1 MANAKR
7 RTNAPPIRAR
17 NFQSVARDHTFPN
30 VPCPSPA
37 PAARLWLLTC
47 LLSATTLLAQTPT
60 GSTPADTTKADDTRR
75 RAPAEP
81 YPNLGLLHRDQD
93 AKFLNELWVL
103 GRYHG
108 QYHWSDGN
116 RGDDEGWDN
125 RRFRLGTQMR
135 LFGNLTLHAQ
145 SVAAPDPD
153 DFDPEYNGFT
163 ELWAGWRFDEAFMLT
178 VGQQKHR
185 FTHDRN
191 VSSRYLNTLERA
203 QLTNMFR
210 ADYTP
215 AITAS
220 GRIGPWS
227 YYGGA
232 FTNRTGP
239 DMVSAFS
246 DFDSGYSL
254 LGSVTR
260 DLGNALGTD
269 TAFLNVSAVHS
280 DATREA
286 TNLNY
291 FDTGLASALILTDGS
306 CSLVSEVTAGL
317 GNRNGDA
324 VGLNVQPSWFV
335 TDKWQIVGRYQ
346 YTWSDDDRG
355 LRAQGRYE
363 TLAGMTSGDSYQA
376 GYVGLN
382 HYLAGYRVRALYGVE
397 YSTLDDR
404 DCWTFA
410 VMFRVFFGPHSRGPF
425 PMGDTLPGTFF

>member
-1 MANAKR
+1 M
-7 RTNAPPIRAR
+7 PPVHRSAR
-17 NFQSVARDHTFPN
+17 
-30 VPCPSPA
+30 
-37 PAARLWLLTC
+37 WLLS
-47 LLSATTLLAQTPT
+47 LAATTAPLLAQTDT
-60 GSTPADTTKADDTRR
+60 GQAPEGQANPDTRQR
-75 RAPAEP
+75 HAAVEP
-81 YPNLGLLHRDQD
+81 FPSLGLLHRDPD

-108 QYHWSDGN
+108 QYYWADGSD
-116 RGDDEGWDN
+116 GDDEGWDN

-145 SVAAPDPD
+145 TVAENDPD

-178 VGQQKHR
+178 IGQQKHR
-185 FTHDRN
+185 FSHDRN
-191 VSSRYLNTLERA
+191 VSSRYINTIERA

-215 AITAS
+215 AVTAS

-232 FTNRTGP
+232 FTNKAGP
-239 DMVSAFS
+239 DMVGAFS

-260 DLGNALGTD
+260 DLGKALGTD

-280 DATREA
+280 DATQEA

-306 CSLVSEVTAGL
+306 WSLVSEAKAGL
-317 GNRNGDA
+317 GNANGDA
-324 VGLNVQPSWFV
+324 VGLQVQPGWFL
-335 TDKWQIVGRYQ
+335 TDNWQIVGRYQ
-346 YTWSDDDRG
+346 YAWSDGDDG

-363 TLAGMTSGDSYQA
+363 TLAGMTTGDSYQA
-376 GYVGLN
+376 GYLGLN

>member
-1 MANAKR
+1 MSPSVYTR
-7 RTNAPPIRAR
+7 LPMPAPP
-17 NFQSVARDHTFPN
+17 PN
-30 VPCPSPA
+30 RC
-37 PAARLWLLTC
+37 C
-47 LLSATTLLAQTPT
+47 LLLLLASATAAVTAQTAT
-60 GSTPADTTKADDTRR
+60 GLQVETTANGASGQRL
-75 RAPAEP
+75 AAVELF
-81 YPNLGLLHRDQD
+81 PNLGLLHRDPD
-93 AKFLNELWVL
+93 AKFLDELWVL

-135 LFGNLTLHAQ
+135 LFDNLTLHAQ
-145 SVAAPDPD
+145 SVAESDPD
-153 DFDPEYNGFT
+153 DFDPEKNGFT
-163 ELWAGWRFDEAFMLT
+163 ELWAGWRFDESFMLT
-178 VGQQKHR
+178 IGQQKHR

-191 VSSRYLNTLERA
+191 VSSRYINTLERA

-215 AITAS
+215 AVTAS

-227 YYGGA
+227 YYAGVFSNATGRDMGKA
-232 FTNRTGP
+232 FTE
-239 DMVSAFS
+239 
-246 DFDSGYSL
+246 FDAGYSL

-260 DLGNALGTD
+260 DLGDAFGTD
-269 TAFLNVSAVHS
+269 TAFFNVSAVHS
-280 DATREA
+280 DATQEA

-306 CSLVSEVTAGL
+306 WSLVSEATAGL

-324 VGLNVQPSWFV
+324 LGLQVQPGWFL
-335 TDKWQIVGRYQ
+335 TDNWQIVGRYQ
-346 YTWSDDDRG
+346 YAWSDGDNG

-363 TLAGMTSGDSYQA
+363 ALAGMTTGDSYQA
-376 GYVGLN
+376 GYLGLN

-404 DCWTFA
+404 DCWTFS

>member
-1 MANAKR
+1 MIA
-7 RTNAPPIRAR
+7 TAPEAPATSATRIVASGRIPRSAPVRQRAR
-17 NFQSVARDHTFPN
+17 
-30 VPCPSPA
+30 
-37 PAARLWLLTC
+37 WLLS
-47 LLSATTLLAQTPT
+47 LAAATAPLLAQTPT
-60 GSTPADTTKADDTRR
+60 GLPPESKAKGEVQQRHD
-75 RAPAEP
+75 AVEP
-81 YPNLGLLHRDQD
+81 FPNLGLLHRDPD
-93 AKFLNELWVL
+93 ATFLNELWVL

-108 QYHWSDGN
+108 QYHWSDGSD
-116 RGDDEGWDN
+116 GDDEGWDN

-191 VSSRYLNTLERA
+191 VSSRYINTLERA

-215 AITAS
+215 AVTAS
-220 GRIGPWS
+220 GRIGSWS
-227 YYGGA
+227 YYGGV
-232 FTNRTGP
+232 FTNKTGP
-239 DMVSAFS
+239 DMVASFS
-246 DFDSGYSL
+246 DFDSGHSL
-254 LGSVTR
+254 LGSLTR
-260 DLGNALGTD
+260 DLGDGLGTD
-269 TAFLNVSAVHS
+269 SAFLNVSAVHS
-280 DATREA
+280 DATRQA
-286 TNLNY
+286 TNLNW

-306 CSLVSEVTAGL
+306 WSLVSEVTAGL

-324 VGLNVQPSWFV
+324 IGLNVQPGWFL
-335 TDKWQIVGRYQ
+335 TDTWQIVGRYQ
-346 YTWSDDDRG
+346 HAWSDGDDG

-363 TLAGMTSGDSYQA
+363 TLAGMTTGDEYQA
-376 GYVGLN
+376 GYLGLN

-397 YSTLDDR
+397 YASLDDR
-404 DCWTFA
+404 DCWTFS